1 MSETVKPDLQGSSK
15 VTVWNIPS
23 SLMPIVDNEVKKF
36 ELKHGMFAAIPL
48 ICKGPS
54 CPYRKTCSVNESIL
68 PINERC
74 PIEIAAIM
82 ARFEHWCNHFGIKS
96 TNDVID
102 DTDIVDAT
110 LIRDL
115 VDNEIQVLRAE
126 NRIALS
132 ADFIE
137 RTISTVD
144 NKGNPY
150 YKDEVSPEATFKL
163 QLLDKRYKI
172 LQLLNSTRKDKS
184 KEIKVELTP
193 SQQAAS
199 IFSKIGEK
207 MGNIDISNISN
218 IPTSNNKPM
227 EA

>member
-1 MSETVKPDLQGSSK
+1 MNETIKPNLQGSAK
-15 VTVWNIPS
+15 VTVWDIPS
-23 SLMPIVDNEVKKF
+23 SLMPIVEKEVKKF
-36 ELKHGMFAAIPL
+36 EVKHGMFAAIPL

-54 CPYRKTCSVNESIL
+54 CPYRKTCKINDSIL
-68 PINERC
+68 PIDQRC
-74 PIEIAAIM
+74 PVEIAAII
-82 ARFEHWCNHFGIKS
+82 ARFEHWCNHFGIKCDG
-96 TNDVID
+96 DVID

-115 VDNEIQVLRAE
+115 VDNEVQVLRAE
-126 NRIALS
+126 NRLALS

-137 RTISTVD
+137 QTISTVD

-150 YKDEVSPEATFKL
+150 YKYEVSPGALFKL

-184 KEIKVELTP
+184 KEVKLELTP

-199 IFSKIGEK
+199 IFSKIEEK
-207 MGNIDISNISN
+207 MGKIDISTMST
-218 IPTSNNKPM
+218 IPASSKPT
-227 EA
+227 EV